1 MIYDPYGSLI
11 VYGPSAVL
19 GSLVANVVTVGYGNG
34 AIHYDLS
41 LRHATFS
48 ALNTSYD
55 IAQWL
60 AN

>member
-1 MIYDPYGSLI
+1 
-11 VYGPSAVL
+11 
-19 GSLVANVVTVGYGNG
+19 VVTVGYGNG